1 MNIINTANYSLL
13 FAQRNQYLKSMCVC
27 VYMYVVKR
35 IFDMF
40 IHYKI
45 VIMVKLITQ

>member
-13 FAQRNQYLKSMCVC
+13 FSQHNQYLKKHVRVC
-27 VYMYVVKR
+27 MDVGKW
-35 IFDMF
+35 IFLMF

-45 VIMVKLITQ
+45 VLMVKLITQ